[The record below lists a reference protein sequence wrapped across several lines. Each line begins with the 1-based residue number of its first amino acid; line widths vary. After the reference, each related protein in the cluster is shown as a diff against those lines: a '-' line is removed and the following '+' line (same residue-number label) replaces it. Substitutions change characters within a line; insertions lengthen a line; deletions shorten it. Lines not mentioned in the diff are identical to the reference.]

1 MTNKTRKPS
10 FPHFKREST
19 SGVYRGLRNMDSR
32 LKTAGMT
39 RGRTAGMTRAGGRS
53 FPHFKRE
60 STAFARTPKL
70 GVPTE
75 IMNKAFVGAPNL
87 GVFTGIMNKA
97 FVLSFPQSPPAQK
110 LSFPQSPAYSLQG
123 QAFKRESTSGV
134 YRGLR
139 NMDSRLKTAGMT
151 RGSYRTEIQSR
162 LYIDAQIGHLH
173 GNYEQNLRRDAQ
185 FGRPVQYQHPK

>member
-1 MTNKTRKPS
+1 
-10 FPHFKREST
+10 
-19 SGVYRGLRNMDSR
+19 
-32 LKTAGMT
+32 
-39 RGRTAGMTRAGGRS
+39 MTRAGGRS

-75 IMNKAFVGAPNL
+75 IMNKAFVGTPNL

-110 LSFPQSPAYSLQG
+110 LSFPQS
-123 QAFKRESTSGV
+123 FKRESIFYQPVAQGQSGFPLKDCGNDTSGV
-134 YRGLR
+134 YRG
-139 NMDSRLKTAGMT
+139 NDEGAGVGHSRINDDCRGRSFPHFKWESTA
-151 RGSYRTEIQSR
+151 RYRTETQSR

>member
-1 MTNKTRKPS
+1 MAQMAKPRTDHHKQTLSAMTNKTRKPS

-75 IMNKAFVGAPNL
+75 IMNKAFVGTPNL

-123 QAFKRESTSGV
+123 QAFKRESTSGRV
-134 YRGLR
+134 PRATKYGFPLKDCGNDKGELSHRNPIAPLYRCPNWAPPREL
-139 NMDSRLKTAGMT
+139 
-151 RGSYRTEIQSR
+151 
-162 LYIDAQIGHLH
+162 
-173 GNYEQNLRRDAQ
+173 
-185 FGRPVQYQHPK
+185 